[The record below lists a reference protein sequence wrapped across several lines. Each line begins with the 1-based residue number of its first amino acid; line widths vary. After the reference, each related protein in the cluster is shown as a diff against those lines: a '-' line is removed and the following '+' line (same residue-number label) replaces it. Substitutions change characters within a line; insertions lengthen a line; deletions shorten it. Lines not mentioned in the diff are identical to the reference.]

1 MNDAQPRRTSP
12 ATLRAVVRQGEF
24 RQALA
29 SGQLLLHYMPIMS
42 LGSGRMLGA
51 EALLRWMHPQAG
63 LLLPDSFLPAIAHSP
78 VMRATT
84 KWVVDR
90 ACADLRHWP
99 DRTVA
104 VNISARDVTDPEVV
118 SEVSAALEAHG
129 VEPPRLT
136 LELTEHSVVSDLAQ
150 AVRNMEALRRLGV
163 RLSLDDFGTGYSS
176 MLYLRELPLT
186 EVKIDRT
193 FIQHVIT
200 RPQDAAIVESVVRLA
215 TAVGMTVIAEGVED
229 AEQVAHL
236 HALGC
241 QAGQGFLWGRPVAA
255 PEIDLP
261 TLDRWQPPPETTPH
275 PTGNQRL
282 VPHGAAAELVQQL
295 IDGGASL
302 HTIAA
307 ALNRAGFKTPR
318 GARWSVSSAA
328 DAVRS
333 IPDRPRE
340 R

>member
-24 RQALA
+24 RHALA
-29 SGQLLLHYMPIMS
+29 SEQLLLHYMPIMS
-42 LGSGRMLGA
+42 LDSGRMLGV
-51 EALLRWMHPQAG
+51 EALLRWLHPQTG

-78 VMRATT
+78 VMRDTT
-84 KWVVDR
+84 RWVLDR
-90 ACADLRHWP
+90 ACSDLRHWP

-104 VNISARDVTDPEVV
+104 VNIAARDVTDPNIVAEVG
-118 SEVSAALEAHG
+118 AALEAHG
-129 VEPPRLT
+129 IDPPRLT

-150 AVRNMEALRRLGV
+150 AVRNMGALRALGV

-193 FIQHVIT
+193 FIRHVTT
-200 RPQDAAIVESVVRLA
+200 RPPDAAIVESVVRLA
-215 TAVGMTVIAEGVED
+215 TAVGMTIIAEGVED
-229 AEQVAHL
+229 TVQVAHL

-241 QAGQGFLWGRPVAA
+241 QAGQGFLWGKPRAA
-255 PEIDLP
+255 PDIDVSA
-261 TLDRWQPPPETTPH
+261 LDRWRAPPETTPH
-275 PTGNQRL
+275 QSGDEKR
-282 VPHGAAAELVQQL
+282 VPYGAAAERVQEL
-295 IDGGASL
+295 IAAGASL

-307 ALNRAGFKTPR
+307 ALNRAGLKTPR
-318 GARWSVSSAA
+318 GTRWTVTSAAEAVSSL
-328 DAVRS
+328 
-333 IPDRPRE
+333 PRE